1 LQTMRAVKAVVFDF
15 IGTLATVEDYSYEN
29 SEEKLYQSLCKAG
42 FDVERAGFVEA
53 YEKAHQKYRA
63 IRYEELVEVTNAVW
77 ISEALNML
85 GLKTTPKDENVCMA
99 VSLFFEDYI
108 RSLKLR
114 PHATAVLGKLS
125 PRFALGLVSNFTYAA
140 VVHAGLE
147 KLGIRHYFR
156 TVLVSHDFG
165 WRKPSFRVFREI
177 LQRLGVAGEEAVY
190 VGDSPEEDI
199 KGAQSVGMKT
209 IFIPSQFY
217 GFEDLEGAA
226 VHPDFKITDLAELLQ
241 ILLPFRTEK

>member
-1 LQTMRAVKAVVFDF
+1 MLTVKAVVSDF
-15 IGTLATVEDYSYEN
+15 IGTLATVEDYSYEK

-42 FDVERAGFVEA
+42 FGVGRSGFVEA
-53 YEKAHQKYRA
+53 YEKAHQKYRI
-63 IRYEELVEVTNAVW
+63 IRYQELVEITNAVW

-114 PHATAVLGKLS
+114 PHATTVLERLS

-147 KLGIRHYFR
+147 KLGIRNYFR

-165 WRKPSFRVFREI
+165 WRKPSLRVFREI
-177 LQRLGVAGEEAVY
+177 LQRLGVAGEETVY
-190 VGDSPEEDI
+190 VGDSPDEDI

-217 GFEDLEGAA
+217 SLADLEGAA
-226 VHPDFKITDLAELLQ
+226 VHPDFTIRDLDELLK
-241 ILLPFRTEK
+241 ILLPSRTGT